1 MCFALTLNVGG
12 NYFCGF
18 SLQQQQLI
26 HIVVCNLTSTK
37 LRTLTCCSFVCV
49 LFVYSSLVCLPISV
63 FFSTSECLSL
73 SFPLCL
79 SVCELGTFD
88 IFLCFS
94 SYVSFLSSVSKYL
107 SECLSPCLL
116 LFIISL
122 HVFFSLSNFL
132 FQVTLLLMCTL
143 IHLCFSS

>member
-37 LRTLTCCSFVCV
+37 LRTLLYVSLSLSFC
-49 LFVYSSLVCLPISV
+49 
-63 FFSTSECLSL
+63 STSECLSL

-88 IFLCFS
+88 ILLCFS